1 MKICA
6 VILNYFGHKDTIT
19 CVKTLLDKNH
29 LSKIVIVDN
38 SSDKNE
44 FNILNSIFE
53 KTNQVEILEAP
64 QNLGFAGGVNL
75 AVSMEL
81 DSGFDA
87 FLLINNDTLVPPGTI
102 KKMSK
107 SIEDKDY
114 DVAAPLIYCYPEK
127 NKIWA
132 KANYYNRYI
141 GLVTQNKTSLIPGTI
156 FYLSGC
162 CLLIHQN
169 VFRTAGLLDESF
181 FMYCEDV
188 EFCFRAAQ
196 CGFKAG
202 VTDKALIYHKGN
214 ASSRLNSLFYEY
226 NMTIGHFLLC
236 NFISRNRQEQY
247 LSIFIKIFSFAFKA
261 IFRAFKF
268 KNINSILGYRKA
280 LIDFIFKKNETNHKK
295 QWET

>member
-44 FNILNSIFE
+44 FNVLNSIFE

-64 QNLGFAGGVNL
+64 QNLGFAGGVNI

-127 NKIWA
+127 NKIRA
-132 KANYYNRYI
+132 KAHYYNRYI
-141 GLVTQNKTSLIPGTI
+141 GLVPQN
-156 FYLSGC
+156 
-162 CLLIHQN
+162 
-169 VFRTAGLLDESF
+169 
-181 FMYCEDV
+181 
-188 EFCFRAAQ
+188 
-196 CGFKAG
+196 
-202 VTDKALIYHKGN
+202 
-214 ASSRLNSLFYEY
+214 
-226 NMTIGHFLLC
+226 
-236 NFISRNRQEQY
+236 
-247 LSIFIKIFSFAFKA
+247 
-261 IFRAFKF
+261 
-268 KNINSILGYRKA
+268 
-280 LIDFIFKKNETNHKK
+280 
-295 QWET
+295 